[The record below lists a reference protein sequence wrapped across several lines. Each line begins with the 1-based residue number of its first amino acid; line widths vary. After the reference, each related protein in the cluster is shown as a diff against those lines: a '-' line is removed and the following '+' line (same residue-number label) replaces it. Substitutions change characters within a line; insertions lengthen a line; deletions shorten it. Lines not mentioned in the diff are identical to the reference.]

1 MAMQKGNARRRR
13 KKVKEERKFL
23 FKLIQVTG
31 FHTVTELE
39 YCMSLRELY
48 EWYEYY
54 SEQPFFADRIEM
66 QLATICLQIS
76 GFGKSKAKHEDFMIC
91 KKSKPIL
98 SQEEKNKQLIS
109 AFKSI

>member
-1 MAMQKGNARRRR
+1 
-13 KKVKEERKFL
+13 
-23 FKLIQVTG
+23 
-31 FHTVTELE
+31 
-39 YCMSLRELY
+39 MSLRELY
-48 EWYEYY
+48 EWYEFY

-98 SQEEKNKQLIS
+98 TQEEKNKQLIT
-109 AFKSI
+109 AFASL